1 MKNKKMPYIIA
12 EIGFNHAGDVR
23 TAKKLIREAKA
34 AGADA
39 VKFQSFAA
47 EDILL
52 PNSPYFRK
60 LKKAE
65 LSFRHHKLLA
75 DFARKKKI
83 DFISTAYS
91 MKAVDLLEEIKVK
104 AHKVASMDLNNFEL
118 LERVAKTK
126 KPIFVSTGM
135 ATLEEIKKSVNL
147 LRRLKSGPV
156 TLLHCISK
164 YPTKPE
170 EANLDFLAKI
180 RQSCKCP
187 VGYSDHTRGIF
198 TCFLSA
204 ILGAAVIEKHFTLDN
219 SLKGADHY
227 HSAEPAQLKE
237 LINQIRLAFSAIGD
251 SGNFNKRPDRKFAGL
266 FRRGIYARTDIHRGA
281 IISRKDLLLCRPEKH
296 LSAFDI
302 IKIICKKAKKEIKKF
317 EPLEELDF

>member
-1 MKNKKMPYIIA
+1 MKNKKLPYIIA
-12 EIGFNHAGDVR
+12 EIGFNHAGDIR

-39 VKFQSFAA
+39 VKFQSFVA

-65 LSFRHHKLLA
+65 LSIRHHKLLA
-75 DFARKKKI
+75 DFARKYRI
-83 DFISTAYS
+83 DFLSTVYNVR
-91 MKAVDLLEEIKVK
+91 AVDLLEEIKVK
-104 AHKVASMDLNNFEL
+104 AYKIASMDLNNFEL
-118 LERVAKTK
+118 LQRVAKTK
-126 KPIFVSTGM
+126 KPIFISTGM
-135 ATLEEIKKSVNL
+135 ATLGEIKRSINL

-164 YPTKPE
+164 YPTKPQ

-180 RQSCKCP
+180 SQSCKCP

-198 TCFLSA
+198 TCFLSTL
-204 ILGAAVIEKHFTLDN
+204 LGAVVIEKHFTLDN
-219 SLKGADHY
+219 SKREADHY
-227 HSAEPAQLKE
+227 HSANPAQLKE
-237 LINQIRLAFSAIGD
+237 LISQIRFAFSIIGN
-251 SGNFNKRPDRKFAGL
+251 SGNFSKRPDRKFASL
-266 FRRGIYARTDIHRGA
+266 FRRGIYARTNIHRGRR
-281 IISRKDLLLCRPEKH
+281 ISRNDLLLCRTQKH

-302 IKIICKKAKKEIKKF
+302 VKIIGKKAKKEIKKF
-317 EPLEELDF
+317 AHLDDSDF